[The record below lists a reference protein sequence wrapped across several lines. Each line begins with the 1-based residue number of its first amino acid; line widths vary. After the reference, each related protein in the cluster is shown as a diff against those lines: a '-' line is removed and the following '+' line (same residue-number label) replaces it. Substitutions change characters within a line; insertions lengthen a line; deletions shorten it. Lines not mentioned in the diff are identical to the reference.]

1 MLRYRGFGQCF
12 DIDDFCRYTVSN
24 RTIPVTVS
32 VRYIVK
38 LVRLIRYI
46 EVSRYHQRSSM
57 TKIFHSS
64 TTAIPPLGQFLHWD
78 NAVPFNGSSWQ

>member
-1 MLRYRGFGQCF
+1 MLRYRRFL
-12 DIDDFCRYTVSN
+12 YVSN
-24 RTIPVTVS
+24 RTVPVTVS

-64 TTAIPPLGQFLHWD
+64 TTAIPPLGGATFYTGAMLFLSMG
-78 NAVPFNGSSWQ
+78 AAGK